1 MGVQTILR
9 SDPDYY
15 RRLLRFWNSMLID
28 QIKASQKMRALRDAE
43 VWGDWRRRG
52 WLTVPS
58 GR

>member
-1 MGVQTILR
+1 LPTSSFFFRIHTDDGFAG
-9 SDPDYY
+9 
-15 RRLLRFWNSMLID
+15 RLELFALFRNV
-28 QIKASQKMRALRDAE
+28 RALRDAE